1 MGSGRAGERARD
13 ERVVHRGAG
22 ASFPRSVPSRRAGGV
37 VGLKTFRFSHH
48 GQRRRRARA
57 TRCVLLGGN
66 EALRRRVRVHRVTD
80 ALRDFSSAFAWMNIV
95 VTRAAAR
102 SLRGSIGKHQEKLT
116 RWIGHGRSPSATHP
130 GSAPPP
136 PPPPPPRYS
145 RRVPC
150 TRSRRAPILRASSP
164 PRDGGEDKREDRQTT
179 RMLRRH
185 ARRGSG

>member
-1 MGSGRAGERARD
+1 MSFIRGR
-13 ERVVHRGAG
+13 VHRFPE
-22 ASFPRSVPSRRAGGV
+22 ASLLVARAGGI

-48 GQRRRRARA
+48 GQCRRRARA

-136 PPPPPPRYS
+136 PPRYS